1 MIIVVAWAFRGSSE
15 NGAATR
21 PAATPSAAA
30 PGALTPNAATPDAS
44 AITHPQ
50 LEERL
55 DETGLAIE
63 AARKAGVESGRIAFL
78 SAHPRDVKPD
88 ADRMTQQASKEVVPT
103 ANIEASEAALAAA
116 RRQADSDARM
126 RLLKNGE
133 ERLQQDRLIEPAGDS
148 AKYYFLTLRGLEP
161 NNSALEAAMQELGS
175 RLVAKARQALALE
188 QYAAA
193 RRWLDEASSLGFA
206 SAESTAARQDLDTA
220 VNRQQFLTNVA
231 AAGDLKPIKS
241 VKPEYPKKAELA
253 KVEGWVELD
262 FTVAESGQVTDVA
275 VHATSAPGVF
285 ESAAIG
291 ALSQWRYKPIV
302 RDGKP
307 VAQRARIRMRFA
319 L

>member
-1 MIIVVAWAFRGSSE
+1 
-15 NGAATR
+15 
-21 PAATPSAAA
+21 
-30 PGALTPNAATPDAS
+30 
-44 AITHPQ
+44 
-50 LEERL
+50 
-55 DETGLAIE
+55 
-63 AARKAGVESGRIAFL
+63 
-78 SAHPRDVKPD
+78 
-88 ADRMTQQASKEVVPT
+88 
-103 ANIEASEAALAAA
+103 
-116 RRQADSDARM
+116 
-126 RLLKNGE
+126 
-133 ERLQQDRLIEPAGDS
+133 
-148 AKYYFLTLRGLEP
+148 
-161 NNSALEAAMQELGS
+161 
-175 RLVAKARQALALE
+175 
-188 QYAAA
+188 
-193 RRWLDEASSLGFA
+193 
-206 SAESTAARQDLDTA
+206 